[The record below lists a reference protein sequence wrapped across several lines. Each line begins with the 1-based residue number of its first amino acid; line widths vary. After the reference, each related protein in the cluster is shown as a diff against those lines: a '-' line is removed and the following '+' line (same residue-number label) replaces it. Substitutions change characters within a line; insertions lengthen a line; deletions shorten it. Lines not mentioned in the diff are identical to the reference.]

1 MYILHLK
8 AFLMHTSFNFCQIYV
23 ERCVLFVERMTSAA
37 SQNNDVL
44 RRFCDVVIFLTVKWT
59 AQTSRP
65 IFFFKVL
72 RKEGGLFLKAMQP
85 SAAAFTVLPTHA
97 TFNTSRVSKTSQNC
111 CKTSLF
117 CDAADVIHSTKR
129 TQCSKYLTEVWKF
142 EKLVTLSNS
151 LKIEVL

>member
-1 MYILHLK
+1 
-8 AFLMHTSFNFCQIYV
+8 
-23 ERCVLFVERMTSAA
+23 MTSAA

-97 TFNTSRVSKTSQNC
+97 TFNTSKCFQDPF
-111 CKTSLF
+111 K
-117 CDAADVIHSTKR
+117 
-129 TQCSKYLTEVWKF
+129 KF
-142 EKLVTLSNS
+142 EKLVTLSNN